1 MCGRGGQGIWALSSC
16 RNASLQLPMT
26 TTGPKC
32 PTAAPVTEASG
43 ALNVRRSVNRTIV
56 GPTQRKFMALRGGEV
71 LATPIG
77 RSLDL
82 YEGSRQRP
90 FVTSIA
96 HVALSASVGRC
107 PYGPLED

>member
-1 MCGRGGQGIWALSSC
+1 
-16 RNASLQLPMT
+16 
-26 TTGPKC
+26 
-32 PTAAPVTEASG
+32 
-43 ALNVRRSVNRTIV
+43 
-56 GPTQRKFMALRGGEV
+56 MALRGGEV